1 MKNAI
6 LNYENTFFLR
16 GTALSGVI
24 SVDGSYNIDYKP
36 INVIGQGFTKQVV
49 ASVPVA
55 ELSLSRY
62 LVNNDPVLILT
73 GEKNNFSAVP
83 VDGGLFYKNKYFA
96 FQNGYLKSVGIKCSV
111 GDIPQIESSFDIFG
125 NIGPNFDPSGNGF
138 AGSVFVPQVKNI
150 TITCRNSTTNRVKD
164 FSINFTKNN
173 LPIYAL
179 LASNSQIPVE
189 VNTVGPIEVDTSFTL
204 DVDDYQTKQ
213 LFDDLNSNGI
223 TSFTINVN
231 GTILNDLPLTD
242 HNGVTLQAI
251 NSSVLTDLFSF
262 LKIEDSV
269 PLFNFTNSNAI
280 IQSEQVSSSS
290 DDVVGVKLS
299 YKTYL
304 N

>member
-1 MKNAI
+1 MKNAT
-6 LNYENTFFLR
+6 LNYENTFFLE
-16 GTALSGVI
+16 GTALSGVL

-36 INVIGQGFTKQVV
+36 INVIGQGFVKQII
-49 ASVPVA
+49 SSIPTA

-62 LVNNDPVLILT
+62 LVSNDPVLNLT
-73 GEKNNFSAVP
+73 GQQSNFSAVP
-83 VDGGLFYKNKYFA
+83 ISAGLYYKNKYFA
-96 FQNGYLKSVGIKCSV
+96 FQDGYLKSIGISCSV
-111 GDIPQIESSFDIFG
+111 GEIPQIESSFDVFG
-125 NIGPNFDPSGNGF
+125 NIGPNFNPSGNNY

-150 TITCRNSTTNRVKD
+150 SITCRNSTSNRVKD
-164 FSINFTKNN
+164 FSINFNNKN

-179 LASNSQIPVE
+179 RASSSEIPVE
-189 VNTVGPIEVDTSFTL
+189 VSIVSPIEIETSFTL
-204 DVDDYQTKQ
+204 DIDDYQTKQ
-213 LFDDLNSNGI
+213 LFSDLSSDGT

-231 GTILNDLPLTD
+231 GTILEDLPLTTAA
-242 HNGVTLQAI
+242 GVVLQDAL
-251 NSSVLTDLFSF
+251 NNQDLYSY
-262 LKIEDSV
+262 LKIEESV

>member
-96 FQNGYLKSVGIKCSV
+96 FQNGYLKSVGINCSV

-213 LFDDLNSNGI
+213 LFDDLNSNGV

-231 GTILNDLPLTD
+231 GTILEDLPLTTAA
-242 HNGVTLQAI
+242 GVVLQEAL
-251 NSSVLTDLFSF
+251 NNQDLYSY
-262 LKIEDSV
+262 LKIEESV

-290 DDVVGVKLS
+290 DDVLGVKLS

>member
-73 GEKNNFSAVP
+73 GEKNNFSAVS

-280 IQSEQVSSSS
+280 IQSEQVSSSA
-290 DDVVGVKLS
+290 DDVLGVKLS

>member
-1 MKNAI
+1 MKNAT
-6 LNYENTFFLR
+6 LNYENTFFLG
-16 GTALSGVI
+16 GTALSGVL

-36 INVIGQGFTKQVV
+36 INVIGQGFVKQVI
-49 ASVPVA
+49 SSIPTA

-62 LVNNDPVLILT
+62 LVSDDPVLNLT
-73 GEKNNFSAVP
+73 GQQSNFSAVP
-83 VDGGLFYKNKYFA
+83 ISAGLYYKNKYFA
-96 FQNGYLKSVGIKCSV
+96 FQNGYLKSIGISCSV
-111 GDIPQIESSFDIFG
+111 GEIPQIESSFDVFG
-125 NIGPNFDPSGNGF
+125 NIGPNFNPSGNNY

-150 TITCRNSTTNRVKD
+150 SITCRNSTSNRVKD
-164 FSINFTKNN
+164 FNINFNNKN
-173 LPIYAL
+173 LPIYVL
-179 LASNSQIPVE
+179 RSSSSEIPVE
-189 VNTVGPIEVDTSFTL
+189 VSIIGPIEVETSFTL
-204 DVDDYQTKQ
+204 DIDDYETKQ
-213 LFDDLNSNGI
+213 LFSDLSSNGV

-242 HNGVTLQAI
+242 NDGVTLQAI

>member
-1 MKNAI
+1 MKNAT
-6 LNYENTFFLR
+6 LNYENTFFLE
-16 GTALSGVI
+16 GTALSGVL

-36 INVIGQGFTKQVV
+36 INVIGQGFVKQII
-49 ASVPVA
+49 SSIPTA

-62 LVNNDPVLILT
+62 LVSNDPVLNLT
-73 GEKNNFSAVP
+73 GQQSNFSAVP
-83 VDGGLFYKNKYFA
+83 ISAGLYYKNKYFA
-96 FQNGYLKSVGIKCSV
+96 FQDGYLKSIGISCSV
-111 GDIPQIESSFDIFG
+111 GEIPQIESSFDVFG
-125 NIGPNFDPSGNGF
+125 NIGPNFNPSGNNY

-150 TITCRNSTTNRVKD
+150 SITCRNSTSNRVKD
-164 FSINFTKNN
+164 FSINFNNKN

-179 LASNSQIPVE
+179 RASSSEIPVE
-189 VNTVGPIEVDTSFTL
+189 VSIVSPIEIETSFTL
-204 DVDDYQTKQ
+204 DIDDYQTKQ
-213 LFDDLNSNGI
+213 LFSDLSSDGT

-231 GTILNDLPLTD
+231 GTILEDLPLTTAA
-242 HNGVTLQAI
+242 GVVLQDAL
-251 NSSVLTDLFSF
+251 NNQDLYSY
-262 LKIEDSV
+262 LKIEELV

>member
-1 MKNAI
+1 MKNAT
-6 LNYENTFFLR
+6 LNYENTFFL
-16 GTALSGVI
+16 GGMALSGVL

-36 INVIGQGFTKQVV
+36 INVIGQGFVKQVI
-49 ASVPVA
+49 SSIPTA

-62 LVNNDPVLILT
+62 LVSNDPILNLT
-73 GEKNNFSAVP
+73 GQQSNFSAVP
-83 VDGGLFYKNKYFA
+83 VSAGLYYKNKYFA
-96 FQNGYLKSVGIKCSV
+96 FQDGYLKSIGISCSV
-111 GDIPQIESSFDIFG
+111 GEIPKIESSFDVFG
-125 NIGPNFDPSGNGF
+125 NIGPNFNPSGNNY

-150 TITCRNSTTNRVKD
+150 SITCRNSTSNRVKD
-164 FSINFTKNN
+164 FNINFNNKN

-179 LASNSQIPVE
+179 RASSSEIPVE
-189 VNTVGPIEVDTSFTL
+189 VSIVSPIEIETSFTL
-204 DVDDYQTKQ
+204 DIDDYETKQ
-213 LFDDLNSNGI
+213 LFSDLSSNGV

-231 GTILNDLPLTD
+231 GTILEDIPLTTAD
-242 HNGVTLQAI
+242 GVVLQDAL
-251 NSSVLTDLFSF
+251 NNQDLYSY
-262 LKIEDSV
+262 LKTEDSV

>member
-1 MKNAI
+1 MKNAT
-6 LNYENTFFLR
+6 LNYENTFFLG
-16 GTALSGVI
+16 GTALSGVL

-36 INVIGQGFTKQVV
+36 INVIGQGFVKQII
-49 ASVPVA
+49 SSIPTA

-62 LVNNDPVLILT
+62 LVSNDPVLNLT
-73 GEKNNFSAVP
+73 GQQSNFSAVP
-83 VDGGLFYKNKYFA
+83 ISAGLYYKNKYFA
-96 FQNGYLKSVGIKCSV
+96 FQDGYLKSIGISCSV
-111 GDIPQIESSFDIFG
+111 GEIPQIESSFDVFG
-125 NIGPNFDPSGNGF
+125 NIGPNFNPSGNNY

-150 TITCRNSTTNRVKD
+150 SITCRNSTSNRVKD
-164 FSINFTKNN
+164 FSINFNNKN

-179 LASNSQIPVE
+179 RASSSEIPVE
-189 VNTVGPIEVDTSFTL
+189 VSIVRPIEIETSFTL
-204 DVDDYQTKQ
+204 DIDDYQTKQ
-213 LFDDLNSNGI
+213 LFSDLSSDGT

-231 GTILNDLPLTD
+231 GTILEDLPLTTAA
-242 HNGVTLQAI
+242 GVVLQDAL
-251 NSSVLTDLFSF
+251 NDQDLYSY
-262 LKIEDSV
+262 LKIEESV

>member
-1 MKNAI
+1 MKNAT
-6 LNYENTFFLR
+6 LNYENTFFLE
-16 GTALSGVI
+16 GTALSGVL

-36 INVIGQGFTKQVV
+36 INVIGQGFVKQVI
-49 ASVPVA
+49 SSIPTA

-62 LVNNDPVLILT
+62 LVSNDPILNLT
-73 GEKNNFSAVP
+73 GRQLNYSAVP
-83 VDGGLFYKNKYFA
+83 VSAGLYYKNKYFA
-96 FQNGYLKSVGIKCSV
+96 FEKGYLKSIGISCSV
-111 GDIPQIESSFDIFG
+111 GEIPQVESSFDVFG
-125 NIGPNFDPSGNGF
+125 NIGPNFNPSGNNY

-150 TITCRNSTTNRVKD
+150 SITCRNSTSNRVKD
-164 FSINFTKNN
+164 FSINFNNKN

-179 LASNSQIPVE
+179 RASSSEIPVE
-189 VNTVGPIEVDTSFTL
+189 VSIIRPIEIETSFTL
-204 DVDDYQTKQ
+204 DIDDYETKQ
-213 LFDDLNSNGI
+213 LFSDLSSNGV

-231 GTILNDLPLTD
+231 GTILEDLPLTTAA
-242 HNGVTLQAI
+242 GVVLQEAL
-251 NSSVLTDLFSF
+251 NNQDLYSY
-262 LKIEDSV
+262 LKIEESV

>member
-1 MKNAI
+1 MKNAT
-6 LNYENTFFLR
+6 LNYENTFFLE
-16 GTALSGVI
+16 GTALSGVL

-36 INVIGQGFTKQVV
+36 INVIGQGFVKQVI
-49 ASVPVA
+49 SSIPTA

-62 LVNNDPVLILT
+62 LVSNDPVLNLT
-73 GEKNNFSAVP
+73 GQQSNFSAVP
-83 VDGGLFYKNKYFA
+83 ISAGLYYKNKYFA
-96 FQNGYLKSVGIKCSV
+96 FQDGYLKSIGISCSV
-111 GDIPQIESSFDIFG
+111 GEIPKIESSFDVFG
-125 NIGPNFDPSGNGF
+125 NIGPNFNPSGNNY

-150 TITCRNSTTNRVKD
+150 SITCRNSTSNRVKD
-164 FSINFTKNN
+164 FSINFNNKN

-179 LASNSQIPVE
+179 RASSSEIPVE
-189 VNTVGPIEVDTSFTL
+189 VSIVSPIEIETSFTL
-204 DVDDYQTKQ
+204 DIDDYQTKQ
-213 LFDDLNSNGI
+213 LFSDLSSDGT

-231 GTILNDLPLTD
+231 GTILEDLPLTTAA
-242 HNGVTLQAI
+242 GVILQDAL
-251 NSSVLTDLFSF
+251 NNQDLYSY
-262 LKIEDSV
+262 LKIEESV

>member
-280 IQSEQVSSSS
+280 IQSEQVSSSA
-290 DDVVGVKLS
+290 DDVLGVKLS

>member
-242 HNGVTLQAI
+242 HNGVALQAI

-280 IQSEQVSSSS
+280 IQSEQVSSSA
-290 DDVVGVKLS
+290 DDVLGVKLS

>member
-1 MKNAI
+1 MKNAT
-6 LNYENTFFLR
+6 LNYENTFFLQ
-16 GTALSGVI
+16 GTALSGVL

-36 INVIGQGFTKQVV
+36 INVIGQGFVKQVI
-49 ASVPVA
+49 ASIPTA

-62 LVNNDPVLILT
+62 LVSNDPVLNLT
-73 GEKNNFSAVP
+73 GQQSNFSAVP
-83 VDGGLFYKNKYFA
+83 VNGGLYYKNKYFA
-96 FQNGYLKSVGIKCSV
+96 FQNGYLKSIGISCSV
-111 GDIPQIESSFDIFG
+111 GEIPQIESSFDVFG
-125 NIGPNFDPSGNGF
+125 NIGPNFDPSGQNY

-150 TITCRNSTTNRVKD
+150 TITCRNSSSNRVKD
-164 FSINFTKNN
+164 FSINFNNKN

-179 LASNSQIPVE
+179 RASSSELPVE
-189 VNTVGPIEVDTSFTL
+189 VNPVGPIEIETSFTL

-213 LFDDLNSNGI
+213 LFSDLSTNGV

-231 GTILNDLPLTD
+231 GTILEDMPLTTAD
-242 HNGVTLQAI
+242 GQILQEAL
-251 NSSVLTDLFSF
+251 NNTDLYSF
-262 LKIEDSV
+262 LKIEESV

>member
-1 MKNAI
+1 MKNAT
-6 LNYENTFFLR
+6 LNYENTFFLQ
-16 GTALSGVI
+16 GTALSGVL

-36 INVIGQGFTKQVV
+36 INVIGQGFVKQVI
-49 ASVPVA
+49 ASIPTA

-62 LVNNDPVLILT
+62 LVSNDPVLNLT
-73 GEKNNFSAVP
+73 GQQSNFSAVP
-83 VDGGLFYKNKYFA
+83 VNGGLYYKNKYFA
-96 FQNGYLKSVGIKCSV
+96 FQNGYLKSIGISCSV
-111 GDIPQIESSFDIFG
+111 GEIPQIESSFDVFG
-125 NIGPNFDPSGNGF
+125 NIGPNFDPSGQNY

-150 TITCRNSTTNRVKD
+150 TITCRNSSSNRVKD
-164 FSINFTKNN
+164 FSINFNNKN

-179 LASNSQIPVE
+179 RASSSELPVE
-189 VNTVGPIEVDTSFTL
+189 VNPVGPIEIETSFTL

-213 LFDDLNSNGI
+213 LFSDLSTNGA

-231 GTILNDLPLTD
+231 GTILEDIPLTTAA
-242 HNGVTLQAI
+242 GEILQDAL
-251 NSSVLTDLFSF
+251 NNQDLYSF
-262 LKIEDSV
+262 LKTEDSV

>member
-1 MKNAI
+1 MKNAT
-6 LNYENTFFLR
+6 LNYENTFFLE
-16 GTALSGVI
+16 GTALSGVL

-36 INVIGQGFTKQVV
+36 INVIGQGFVKQVI
-49 ASVPVA
+49 SSIPTA

-62 LVNNDPVLILT
+62 LVSNDPILNLT
-73 GEKNNFSAVP
+73 GRQLNYSAVP
-83 VDGGLFYKNKYFA
+83 VSAGLYYKNKYFA
-96 FQNGYLKSVGIKCSV
+96 FEKGYLKSIGISCSV
-111 GDIPQIESSFDIFG
+111 GEIPQVESSFDVFG
-125 NIGPNFDPSGNGF
+125 NIGPNFNPSGNNY

-150 TITCRNSTTNRVKD
+150 SITCRNSTSNRVKD
-164 FSINFTKNN
+164 FSINFNNKN

-179 LASNSQIPVE
+179 RASSSEIPVE
-189 VNTVGPIEVDTSFTL
+189 VSIIRPIEIETSFTL
-204 DVDDYQTKQ
+204 DIDDYETKQ
-213 LFDDLNSNGI
+213 LFSDLSSNGV

-231 GTILNDLPLTD
+231 GTILEDVPLT
-242 HNGVTLQAI
+242 NATGGAILQEAL
-251 NSSVLTDLFSF
+251 NNQDLYSY
-262 LKIEDSV
+262 LKIEESV

>member
-1 MKNAI
+1 MKNAT
-6 LNYENTFFLR
+6 LNYENTFFLQ
-16 GTALSGVI
+16 GTALSGVL

-36 INVIGQGFTKQVV
+36 INVIGQGFVKQVI
-49 ASVPVA
+49 ASIPTA

-62 LVNNDPVLILT
+62 LVSNDPVLNLT
-73 GEKNNFSAVP
+73 GQQSNFSAVP
-83 VDGGLFYKNKYFA
+83 VNGGLYYKNKYFA
-96 FQNGYLKSVGIKCSV
+96 FQNGYLKSIGISCSV
-111 GDIPQIESSFDIFG
+111 GEIPQIESSFDVFG
-125 NIGPNFDPSGNGF
+125 NIGPNFDPSGQNY

-150 TITCRNSTTNRVKD
+150 TITCRNSSSNRVKD
-164 FSINFTKNN
+164 FSINFNNKN

-179 LASNSQIPVE
+179 RASSSELPVE
-189 VNTVGPIEVDTSFTL
+189 VNPVGPIEIETSFTL

-213 LFDDLNSNGI
+213 LFSDLSANGV

-231 GTILNDLPLTD
+231 GTILEDMPLTTAD
-242 HNGVTLQAI
+242 GQILQEAL
-251 NSSVLTDLFSF
+251 NNTDLYSF
-262 LKIEDSV
+262 LKIEESV

>member
-1 MKNAI
+1 MKNAT
-6 LNYENTFFLR
+6 LNYENTFFL
-16 GTALSGVI
+16 GGMALSGVL

-36 INVIGQGFTKQVV
+36 INVIGQGFVKQVI
-49 ASVPVA
+49 SSIPTA

-62 LVNNDPVLILT
+62 LVSNDPILNLT
-73 GEKNNFSAVP
+73 GQQSNFSAVP
-83 VDGGLFYKNKYFA
+83 VSAGLYYKNKYFA
-96 FQNGYLKSVGIKCSV
+96 FQDGYLKSIGISCSV
-111 GDIPQIESSFDIFG
+111 GEIPKIESSFDVFG
-125 NIGPNFDPSGNGF
+125 NIGPNFNPSGDNY

-150 TITCRNSTTNRVKD
+150 SITCRNSTSNRVKD
-164 FSINFTKNN
+164 FNINFNNKN

-179 LASNSQIPVE
+179 RASSSEIPVE
-189 VNTVGPIEVDTSFTL
+189 VSIVSPIEVETSFTL
-204 DVDDYQTKQ
+204 DIDDYETKQ
-213 LFDDLNSNGI
+213 LFSDLSSNGV

-231 GTILNDLPLTD
+231 GTILEDIPLTTAD
-242 HNGVTLQAI
+242 GVVLQDAL
-251 NSSVLTDLFSF
+251 NNQDLYSY
-262 LKIEDSV
+262 LKTEDSV

>member
-1 MKNAI
+1 MKNAT
-6 LNYENTFFLR
+6 LNYENTFFLQ
-16 GTALSGVI
+16 GTALSGVL

-36 INVIGQGFTKQVV
+36 INVIGQGFVKQVI
-49 ASVPVA
+49 ASIPTA

-62 LVNNDPVLILT
+62 LVSNDPVLNLT
-73 GEKNNFSAVP
+73 GQQSNFSAVP
-83 VDGGLFYKNKYFA
+83 VNGGLYYKNKYFA
-96 FQNGYLKSVGIKCSV
+96 FQNGYLKSIGISCSV
-111 GDIPQIESSFDIFG
+111 GEIPQIESSFDVFG
-125 NIGPNFDPSGNGF
+125 NIGPNFDPSGQNY

-150 TITCRNSTTNRVKD
+150 TITCRNSSSNRVKD
-164 FSINFTKNN
+164 FSINFNNKN

-179 LASNSQIPVE
+179 RASSSELPVE
-189 VNTVGPIEVDTSFTL
+189 VNPVGPIEIETSFTL

-213 LFDDLNSNGI
+213 LFSDLSTNGV

-231 GTILNDLPLTD
+231 GTILEDIPLTTAA
-242 HNGVTLQAI
+242 GEILQDAL
-251 NSSVLTDLFSF
+251 NNQDLYSF
-262 LKIEDSV
+262 LKTEDSV